1 MNDINFNNERPYKKL
16 SNSKLHQ
23 IKNDID
29 IRLAHRSLAEAEIAY
44 KKERRQKYTFII
56 AVISLSAT
64 LIFYFGPW
72 VINALSK
79 ISWP

>member
-1 MNDINFNNERPYKKL
+1 MNEINFNHERPYKKL

-44 KKERRQKYTFII
+44 RKERRQKYTFIV
-56 AVISLSAT
+56 AVISLLAT
-64 LIFYFGPW
+64 LIFNFCPW
-72 VINALSK
+72 MINTLAK